1 MPLRIRSCLRFTLR
15 MVYNPFERICV
26 RTPRVTRRFLH
37 FLTCWLLAA
46 SVLVFSPSSHA
57 EGIELMRAS
66 VENTDEG
73 YKLAASFAF
82 ELNRGLEEVITHG
95 VPLHFTIDVRVTRP
109 RWYWFDETA
118 INTSRTIRID
128 YNVLTRQ
135 YRASVVGSLQLNMQQ
150 NFPTLDDAL
159 SLLRR
164 PSRWVIAEKGALK
177 AGEVY
182 TVAVRM
188 GLDLAHLPK
197 PFQINALNNS
207 DWRFASDW
215 KRFTFKAE

>member
-1 MPLRIRSCLRFTLR
+1 M
-15 MVYNPFERICV
+15 
-26 RTPRVTRRFLH
+26 
-37 FLTCWLLAA
+37 LAY
-46 SVLVFSPSSHA
+46 SPAGSA
-57 EGIELMRAS
+57 EGIEITQAHIES
-66 VENTDEG
+66 SEDG
-73 YKLAASFAF
+73 YKLSGTFAF

-95 VPLHFTIDVRVTRP
+95 VPLHFTTEVRLTRP

-118 INTSRTIRID
+118 INVSRTIRID

-135 YRASVVGSLQLNMQQ
+135 YRAGPVGSLQQ
-150 NFPTLDDAL
+150 NFNSLDDAL

-177 AGEVY
+177 TGEVY
-182 TVAVRM
+182 TVALRM

-197 PFQINALNNS
+197 PFQVNALNNS

-215 KRFTFKAE
+215 KRFGFKAE